1 MSYYDKKYIKGEHK
15 KHECKE
21 DCKKHE
27 EKDDCKMEHHKHYEE
42 EEKGLLTEFDV
53 DQFPAV
59 PVSSTAIPNLNDAIA
74 EVEVCVDDR
83 SDRVA
88 LDATIEWQPDSVSLV
103 GLALG
108 ILLQILR
115 TLGISIPLAVPATF
129 RIWRKGST
137 GTVLISEK
145 TDSSS
150 LAGISILT
158 PLSAAGAGLG
168 VSILFSRIT
177 TSIHAVD
184 TNPPLGENEYFLTI
198 DLGPFNLVLTGLTPP
213 ADAALAPLS
222 TIDIDRTNVI
232 SYTFTASEIE
242 AN

>member
-1 MSYYDKKYIKGEHK
+1 MG
-15 KHECKE
+15 
-21 DCKKHE
+21 
-27 EKDDCKMEHHKHYEE
+27 
-42 EEKGLLTEFDV
+42 
-53 DQFPAV
+53 
-59 PVSSTAIPNLNDAIA
+59 
-74 EVEVCVDDR
+74 
-83 SDRVA
+83 
-88 LDATIEWQPDSVSLV
+88 
-103 GLALG
+103 
-108 ILLQILR
+108 

-158 PLSAAGAGLG
+158 PLTGAGTGLG

>member
-15 KHECKE
+15 KHDCKD

-27 EKDDCKMEHHKHYEE
+27 EKDDCKMEHHKYYEKEE

-59 PVSSTAIPNLNDAIA
+59 PVSSPSIPNLNDAIA

-88 LDATIEWQPDSVSLV
+88 LDATIEWQPDNLSLL
-103 GLALG
+103 GLVLE
-108 ILLQILR
+108 ILLAILS
-115 TLGISIPLAVPATF
+115 TLGVVIPLAVPATF

-145 TDSSS
+145 TDTSSI
-150 LAGISILT
+150 AAIAITTLT
-158 PLSAAGAGLG
+158 PALG
-168 VSILFSRIT
+168 VNIIFERIT

-184 TNPPLGENEYFLTI
+184 TNPPIGENEYFLTI
-198 DLGPFNLVLTGLTPP
+198 DLGPFTPVLTGLSATT
-213 ADAALAPLS
+213 AAVLAPLT

-242 AN
+242 ANC

>member
-15 KHECKE
+15 KHDCKD

-27 EKDDCKMEHHKHYEE
+27 EKEDCKMEHHKYYEKE

-59 PVSSTAIPNLNDAIA
+59 PVSSTVIPNLNDTIA
-74 EVEVCVDDR
+74 EVEVCIDDR

-88 LDATIEWQPDSVSLV
+88 LDATIEWQPDTLSLV
-103 GLALG
+103 GLVLA
-108 ILLQILR
+108 ILLSILG
-115 TLGISIPLAVPATF
+115 TTGVIIPLAVPATF
-129 RIWRKGST
+129 RIWRKGHS

-145 TDSSS
+145 TDTSSI
-150 LAGISILT
+150 AAISILT
-158 PLSAAGAGLG
+158 PLPTLG
-168 VSILFSRIT
+168 VDIIFERIT

-184 TNPPLGENEYFLTI
+184 TNPPKGENEYFLTI
-198 DLGPFNLVLTGLTPP
+198 DLGPFTPVLTGLSAAAAT
-213 ADAALAPLS
+213 ALAPLT

-242 AN
+242 ANC

>member
-1 MSYYDKKYIKGEHK
+1 
-15 KHECKE
+15 
-21 DCKKHE
+21 
-27 EKDDCKMEHHKHYEE
+27 MEHHKYYEKEE

-59 PVSSTAIPNLNDAIA
+59 PVSSSVIPNLNDAIA

-88 LDATIEWQPDSVSLV
+88 LDATIEWQPEALSLL
-103 GLALG
+103 GL
-108 ILLQILR
+108 ILTILTTILS
-115 TLGISIPLAVPATF
+115 TLGVTIPLAIPATF

-145 TDSSS
+145 TDSS
-150 LAGISILT
+150 GISAISVLT
-158 PLSAAGAGLG
+158 PITTGTLGLG
-168 VSILFSRIT
+168 ILFERIT

-198 DLGPFNLVLTGLTPP
+198 GLGPFSLDLGGLAPDIT
-213 ADAALAPLS
+213 AILAPLT
-222 TIDIDRTNVI
+222 TIDIDRKNVI

-242 AN
+242 ANC

>member
-1 MSYYDKKYIKGEHK
+1 MSYYDKKYIKGDPK
-15 KHECKE
+15 KYDCKE

-27 EKDDCKMEHHKHYEE
+27 EKEDCKMDHHKYYEKE

-53 DQFPAV
+53 DQFPAI
-59 PVSSTAIPNLNDAIA
+59 PVSSTTIPNLSDAFA
-74 EVEVCVDDR
+74 EVEVCVDDC

-88 LDATIEWQPDSVSLV
+88 LDATIEWQPDTLSLV
-103 GLALG
+103 GL
-108 ILLQILR
+108 ILAILIAIVS
-115 TLGISIPLAVPATF
+115 TLGVTIPLSIPATF
-129 RIWRKGST
+129 KIWRKGST

-150 LAGISILT
+150 ISAISVLT
-158 PLSAAGAGLG
+158 PLPTLG
-168 VSILFSRIT
+168 VNVLFERIT

-198 DLGPFNLVLTGLTPP
+198 ELGPFSLDLSGL
-213 ADAALAPLS
+213 DAATTAVLAPLT

-242 AN
+242 SN